1 MTRFTVHSRFAGRRA
16 APLSARLLLGA
27 LGALVL
33 LALPGRLG
41 AQTLRFG
48 SYPATVS
55 GTHDPDAGAA
65 LVQTIVIRHRNAA
78 CSYFV
83 TFSAGQS
90 GSFAARAVRS
100 GTRTLSYQIYDT
112 MTSRTILKDLTANPS
127 TAEVLTGSFAAS
139 GSTWTTQNLTYAVFI
154 PSGQLPAAGTY
165 TDSVNMEV
173 YVGTPASHGARQQ
186 RVTFT
191 VSIVVGPA
199 LDVSLVATGGSF
211 SRSSTSIT
219 FDFGALSAGGSR
231 AADLVVRSNS
241 LNTITVASANGGVLK
256 NADPSDTSQVPYQLL
271 VNGTPISLP
280 AATPTPIASSAPAT
294 GFAGTRYGMS
304 AVIGSYGWATEGTY
318 SDVLTI
324 QAAAN

>member
-1 MTRFTVHSRFAGRRA
+1 MTRFTAHGRFAGRRT
-16 APLSARLLLGA
+16 APLSARLLLAA
-27 LGALVL
+27 LGALAL

-48 SYPATVS
+48 SYPAAVS
-55 GTHDPDAGAA
+55 GTHDPDAG
-65 LVQTIVIRHRNAA
+65 LTLTQGITIRHRNAA
-78 CSYFV
+78 CNFFV

-90 GSFAARAVRS
+90 GNFAARAARS
-100 GTRTLSYQIYDT
+100 GANSLSYQIYDS
-112 MTSRTILKDLTANPS
+112 MTGRNVLKDLSANPPL
-127 TAEVLTGSFAAS
+127 AEVLAGSFAAS
-139 GSTWTTQNLTYAVFI
+139 GSTWTTQAESFTLLV
-154 PSGQLPAAGTY
+154 PSGQLPSPGTY

-211 SRSSTSIT
+211 SVSSTSVT
-219 FDFGALSAGGSR
+219 FDFGTLSAGGSR
-231 AADLVVRSNS
+231 AGDLVVRSNA
-241 LNTITVASANGGVLK
+241 LNTITVSSANGGVLK

-271 VNGTPISLP
+271 VDGTPISLP

-294 GFAGTRYGMS
+294 GFAGRRYGIS
-304 AVIGSYGWATEGTY
+304 AVIGNYGWATEGTY